1 MNSSG
6 LPHLVTY
13 CNSLVV
19 SFSTPKADQMIPLDV
34 HSLLSGPLSPH
45 RSILAQ
51 GRKDAGPSNGFG
63 QLEPVQSG
71 SARHI
76 TTWYC
81 FELVMAQN
89 NRTRNMGWYKSYCT
103 ELISCYSKN
112 GMVSSN

>member
-6 LPHLVTY
+6 LPQLVTY

-19 SFSTPKADQMIPLDV
+19 SFSPPKADPMIPLDV
-34 HSLLSGPLSPH
+34 HSFLSGPLSAH

-81 FELVMAQN
+81 FEL
-89 NRTRNMGWYKSYCT
+89 GWFKSYCT
-103 ELISCYSKN
+103 ELISCYGKN